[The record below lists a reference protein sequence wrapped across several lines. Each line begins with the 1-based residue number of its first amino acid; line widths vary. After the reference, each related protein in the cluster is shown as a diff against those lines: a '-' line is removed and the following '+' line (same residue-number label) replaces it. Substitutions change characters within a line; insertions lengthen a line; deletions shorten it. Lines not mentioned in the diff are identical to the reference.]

1 MKFSFRLLPILIFF
15 ATLML
20 SVKIGDIWMTVSTSR
35 DTVDVG
41 PAVAQTAP
49 QAPAEKGDQPAAA
62 APAPNKPG
70 EAMVANSDASGK
82 STESG
87 VGDVSKLSYA
97 EIRLL
102 QELAERRKLLE
113 GREQKLDERAVLL
126 KAAEQ
131 RLVEKQDELNKIKS
145 EIKKLLNIKEKEEAE
160 RLNRLVAIYSN
171 MKPKDAAKIF
181 NDLDMSVLLDVMQ
194 SMKERKI
201 APIVAAMD
209 AERAR
214 LLTKQLAERQSVPQV
229 PK

>member
-1 MKFSFRLLPILIFF
+1 MRFSIRIAPILIFV

-20 SVKIGDIWMTVSTSR
+20 SVKLGDIWTGVSERR
-35 DTVDVG
+35 DAIEFE
-41 PAVAQTAP
+41 P
-49 QAPAEKGDQPAAA
+49 APAQAQA
-62 APAPNKPG
+62 APKAAETKNEPNKQAATASEGAKSIKVKEG
-70 EAMVANSDASGK
+70 E
-82 STESG
+82 ESSI
-87 VGDVSKLSYA
+87 GDVSKLSYS

-102 QELAERRKLLE
+102 QELGERRKALD
-113 GREQKLDERAVLL
+113 GRERKLDQRAVLL

-131 RLVEKQDELNKIKS
+131 RLVEKQDDLKKIRQ

-171 MKPKDAAKIF
+171 MKPKNAAKIF
-181 NDLDMSVLLDVMQ
+181 NDLDMTVLLDVMQ

-214 LLTKQLAERQSVPQV
+214 LLTKQLAERQSVPKV